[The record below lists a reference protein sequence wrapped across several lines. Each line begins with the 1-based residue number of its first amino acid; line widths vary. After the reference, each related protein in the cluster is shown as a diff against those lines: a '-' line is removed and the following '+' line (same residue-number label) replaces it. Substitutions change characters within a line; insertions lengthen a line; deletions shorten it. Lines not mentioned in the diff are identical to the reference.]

1 MSPPSR
7 RVRAYS
13 PSIDGSTF
21 RTPERSIYPGLTSLH
36 LKVGMPP
43 DLGSGPNLITPYEI
57 SLDGPRIPDIDVHNQ
72 PDGGAK
78 GALARTLLCR
88 SSPSPRSAANRS
100 EEQTPE
106 PQSPMRITY
115 AVS

>member
-1 MSPPSR
+1 
-7 RVRAYS
+7 
-13 PSIDGSTF
+13 
-21 RTPERSIYPGLTSLH
+21 
-36 LKVGMPP
+36 MPP

-88 SSPSPRSAANRS
+88 SSPSPRSAANSLISSIAGSRS
-100 EEQTPE
+100 EEPTSE
-106 PQSPMRITY
+106 LQSLMRIPY
-115 AVS
+115 AVFSLKKNINILHSS

>member
-1 MSPPSR
+1 
-7 RVRAYS
+7 
-13 PSIDGSTF
+13 
-21 RTPERSIYPGLTSLH
+21 
-36 LKVGMPP
+36 MPP

-88 SSPSPRSAANRS
+88 SSPSPRSAANSLISSIAGSSLGSCATSLPRTARLKIVCLS
-100 EEQTPE
+100 CLKIGRASCRERVCQ
-106 PQSPMRITY
+106 Y
-115 AVS
+115 V